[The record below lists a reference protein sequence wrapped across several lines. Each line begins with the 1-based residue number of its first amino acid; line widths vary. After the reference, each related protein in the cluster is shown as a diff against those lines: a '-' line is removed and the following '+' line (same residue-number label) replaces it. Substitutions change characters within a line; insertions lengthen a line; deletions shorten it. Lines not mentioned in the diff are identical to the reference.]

1 MLLKASKHPPNE
13 LSVPRCYSPGKT
25 PPPSFPSS
33 PSSPSPRSL
42 CSRPRLRRER
52 AQDIEDN
59 DPYSL
64 NQYVSPRACSL
75 HPPVQHRSAPGTPLN
90 SSHRRHLRQ
99 QQRVPS
105 AEEGGGAF
113 LHVPFSR
120 MRGKSLPEDMETTLD
135 TDSLYLL
142 KQFNIQGR
150 KVNYAVSERQR

>member
-1 MLLKASKHPPNE
+1 M
-13 LSVPRCYSPGKT
+13 PRCYSPGKT

-59 DPYSL
+59 EPYSQL
-64 NQYVSPRACSL
+64 RWTFKEYVSPRLCSL
-75 HPPVQHRSAPGTPLN
+75 HPPMQHRSAPGTPLN

-150 KVNYAVSERQR
+150 KVNYAVSEKQR